1 MFRNVL
7 VGVDGSPSSARALEQ
22 AIDIARASGGR
33 LGLLA
38 VAPQPSSWV
47 CVTPFAMPVSSTLF
61 AAQLD
66 AEAQRHIDEA
76 ERTVPADVPVTK
88 LLAHGS
94 AAKALLAHAEAGPWD
109 LVMVGHRHSSDRR
122 LPRRGVGDW
131 LLHRSP
137 VPVLVVRSVPEPAPV
152 RHGAPVVRGV
162 PSGLSP
168 SL

>member
-7 VGVDGSPSSARALEQ
+7 VGVDGSPSAARALEQ
-22 AIDIARASGGR
+22 AIDLARASGGR
-33 LGLLA
+33 LGLLG
-38 VAPQPSSWV
+38 VAPLPSPWV
-47 CVTPFAMPVSSTLF
+47 SVTPFAMPVSSTVF

-66 AEAQRHIDEA
+66 AEAQRNVDEA

-94 AAKALLAHAEAGPWD
+94 AAKALLAHAETGPWD
-109 LVMVGHRHSSDRR
+109 LVMVGHRPSSDHR
-122 LPRRGVGDW
+122 LLRRGVGDW

-137 VPVLVVRSVPEPAPV
+137 VPVLVVRSAPEPAPL
-152 RHGAPVVRGV
+152 RRGAPVVHAVPRGA
-162 PSGLSP
+162 ST